1 MLKREYEL
9 SLGIVHNNIIGVYCF
24 EADTAV
30 GEGIV
35 MNYVDGRTLNDFLK
49 GNPSFELKERVFLQI
64 LDALAYIHRCG
75 VIHNDLKPENILITR
90 TDNDVKIIDFG
101 LSEDDAHYLAHS
113 MGGTRGYASPE
124 LLGRKQQVDTRS
136 EWITLPTI
144 HTRLRL
150 KDKKRQIEQCFF
162 VYNFAK
168 VKERKLLYFFK
179 KIRQQLTKNTGWCNC
194 ILQINTYICNTFY
207 INTRKCFA

>member
-1 MLKREYEL
+1 
-9 SLGIVHNNIIGVYCF
+9 
-24 EADTAV
+24 
-30 GEGIV
+30 

-90 TDNDVKIIDFG
+90 TDNDVNIIDFG

-113 MGGTRGYASPE
+113 MGGTRGYASSE

-168 VKERKLLYFFK
+168 VKVRKLLYFFK
-179 KIRQQLTKNTGWCNC
+179 NKATAHKKPGWCNC